1 MRPLVPQVRSTRQ
14 SLAVLVGTN
23 LLMGMI
29 GLFTSRLA
37 LQLLGADGR
46 GDLAALQNVPLL
58 LAVVGGAGMGDA
70 ALYFAAKS
78 PDHIRQIVDRALRV
92 ALVSSSATMI
102 VAIAVAPVL
111 LDEKSMRG
119 AQLFSPIVVAVAL
132 LAVLHQPLR
141 ATGHLKYWSLFRAG
155 PAVAWLSIL
164 LVAWI
169 IEVRNPVTL
178 ALAFLGAHLVLVLAG
193 FALRLRYPRPVR
205 TDATDVPP
213 VRELLRYGIPSG
225 LVSVPQVL
233 NLRVDQIIMVWV
245 VTRADLGLYATAAG
259 WSTIGAPVFIGLG
272 QLLVPRLASIKQPT
286 EQRRVTRRAVLVT
299 FGAAAV
305 LAGIGVPATVALFP
319 LLMGD
324 AVRPVIHVGQLLL
337 VAGCI
342 SGIQLVLGE
351 IQRGLGRP
359 RVTLV
364 AELIGLGSTAVTLS
378 ILLPRYGLV
387 GAAVASIVSYSTV
400 VAALLFALARHH
412 WGEPGLPIQQGVTE
426 EPQADD
432 HQPHP

>member
-1 MRPLVPQVRSTRQ
+1 
-14 SLAVLVGTN
+14 
-23 LLMGMI
+23 MGAI

-46 GDLAALQNVPLL
+46 GDLAALQNIPLL

-70 ALYFAAKS
+70 ALYFTARS
-78 PDHIRQIVDRALRV
+78 PDRMRAIVDRALRV

-102 VAIAVAPVL
+102 AAIALAPFL
-111 LDEKSMRG
+111 LDHETTRK
-119 AQLFSPIVVAVAL
+119 AQLFAPIVVFIAL

-141 ATGHLKYWSLFRAG
+141 ATGHLKYWALFRAG

-164 LVAWI
+164 LVAWLTDKRSPL
-169 IEVRNPVTL
+169 EL
-178 ALAFLGAHLVLVLAG
+178 ALAFLVAHVVLVLAG
-193 FALRLRYPRPVR
+193 LVLRLRYPTSVR
-205 TDATDVPP
+205 TDPGDVPA
-213 VRELLRYGIPSG
+213 VKELLRYGLPSG
-225 LVSVPQVL
+225 LVNVPQVL
-233 NLRVDQIIMVWV
+233 NLRVDQIVMVWV

-259 WSTIGAPVFIGLG
+259 WSTVGAPLFIGLG
-272 QLLVPRLASIKQPT
+272 QLLVPRLASIREPA
-286 EQRRVTRRAVLVT
+286 EQRRVARRAVIVT
-299 FGAAAV
+299 FGAAAG
-305 LAGIGVPATVALFP
+305 LAGIGVPATVTLFP

-359 RVTLV
+359 RITLI
-364 AELIGLGSTAVTLS
+364 AELVGLAATAVTLS

-400 VAALLFALARHH
+400 VAALLIALARHH
-412 WGEPGLPIQQGVTE
+412 WDE
-426 EPQADD
+426 
-432 HQPHP
+432 